1 MYNAYR
7 PGLCPPTIYDKSVKT
22 GSDGNLVI
30 VNNVT
35 LAARYSL
42 LSSLAL
48 RANGSG
54 SVRFVQNPLA
64 SAYIPPPKNYF

>member
-1 MYNAYR
+1 MYKVYQ
-7 PGLCPPTIYDKSVKT
+7 PGLCPPVIYDKSVKT
-22 GSDGNLVI
+22 GSDGNVVVI
-30 VNNVT
+30 NNVT
-35 LAARYSL
+35 LASRYSL

-54 SVRFVQNPLA
+54 SVRFIPNNLA